1 MQNHDWI
8 HKMNSLG
15 KERIPY
21 LFVLDFEMK
30 GPVVVPLADIDPDW
44 LLYSLNGVTNYDQTQ
59 KVTMT
64 RRIPSTQ
71 QVLGTCQ
78 VGSPP
83 RVVEINPKPLEYN
96 DFKRKFSQVQAQ
108 IQAGN
113 TYLLNLCFKTPVEM
127 NAGLKDVFEV
137 SRAPYKLW
145 MKDRFV
151 LFSPESF
158 VRIQNGIIRT
168 YPMKGTLE
176 KTSPD
181 SEQILLNDEKEAAE
195 HATIVDLLRNDLGRV
210 STYVRVKRYRY
221 IDEIKTRQKN
231 LLQVSSEIE
240 GVLDTH
246 YRENLG
252 DLFSE
257 LLPAGS
263 VTGAPKAKTVE
274 IIKNVEGFERGFYTG
289 VFGIFDGE
297 NIDSS
302 VMIRF
307 IEKENGYF
315 YYKSGGGITFMSD
328 PEKEYNEIIQKIYVP
343 VY

>member
-8 HKMNSLG
+8 HKMNHLG
-15 KERIPY
+15 KKRIPY
-21 LFVLDFEMK
+21 LFVLDFELK
-30 GPVVVPLADIDPDW
+30 EPWVVPLEEVDPG
-44 LLYSLNGVTNYDQTQ
+44 LMLYSLNGVNNYD
-59 KVTMT
+59 KT
-64 RRIPSTQ
+64 RRLSLTRETR
-71 QVLGTCQ
+71 QVLETCQ
-78 VGSPP
+78 IGEPN
-83 RVVEINPKPLEYN
+83 RVVEISPKPLEYN
-96 DFKRKFSQVQAQ
+96 DFKGKFNQIQTQ

-145 MKDRFV
+145 FKDRFV

-158 VRIQNGIIRT
+158 VRINKGIIRT

-176 KTSPD
+176 KTGPE
-181 SEQILLNDEKEAAE
+181 SEKILLNDEKEAAE

-210 STYVRVKRYRY
+210 SAYVRVKRYRY
-221 IDEIKTRQKN
+221 IDEIKTREKI

-240 GVLDTH
+240 GVLDEH
-246 YRENLG
+246 FQENHG
-252 DLFSE
+252 DLFRE
-257 LLPAGS
+257 LIPAGS
-263 VTGAPKAKTVE
+263 VTGAPKEKTVE
-274 IIKNVEGFERGFYTG
+274 IIKSVEGFERGCYTG

-297 NIDSS
+297 NIDSA

-307 IEKENGYF
+307 IEEENGYF
-315 YYKSGGGITFMSD
+315 YYKSGGGITFKSD
-328 PEKEYNEIIQKIYVP
+328 PKKEYNEILQKIYVP